1 MIKILCSLRSARL
14 ILVLTA
20 LSGTVSAAPSVDDYP
35 IELYDIYCTACHAV
49 KASGAPQ
56 AFTDE
61 WRDRLDKGMETLV
74 NHAINGVGNMPPM
87 GTCVECS
94 AEDLENIIHYMA
106 QEQ

>member
-1 MIKILCSLRSARL
+1 MIKTLTTLAGSTLLLCATTSAR
-14 ILVLTA
+14 
-20 LSGTVSAAPSVDDYP
+20 AADDYT
-35 IELYDIYCTACHAV
+35 IELYDLYCTACHAV

-61 WRDRLDKGMETLV
+61 WRDRLDQGIGTLV
-74 NHAINGVGNMPPM
+74 SHAIDGIGNMPPM

-94 AEDLENIIHYMA
+94 AEDLANIIHYMA